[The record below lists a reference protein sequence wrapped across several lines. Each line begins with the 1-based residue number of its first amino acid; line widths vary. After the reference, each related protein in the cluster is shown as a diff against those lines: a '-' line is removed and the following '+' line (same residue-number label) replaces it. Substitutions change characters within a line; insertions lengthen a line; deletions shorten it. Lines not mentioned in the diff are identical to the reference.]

1 MTAWPTRKI
10 DTTHL
15 DQGSDSPAHARVA
28 IKAMA
33 DTINAMI
40 DAFGDPGGVAT
51 LDGSGLH
58 PFRQM
63 RGEVFSAAERTRL
76 ANLSERTAP
85 PRPAPEPAPRPTPR
99 GRKTFTTPD
108 SGYWVA
114 PTGVTRVRVQ
124 LRGGAAGDG
133 GSYTRITSGGRGPD
147 RRTTWRGGDGGG
159 GGFIYFEI
167 AVSPGSSYWWSV
179 GSNGVD
185 GTDGPPTLLTSTARP
200 GTDGGDGSNTAVL
213 GGTARGGK
221 GGKRA
226 VYGRNGADG
235 ADGTSSAPAGASGV
249 SRHTQLTVPSPV
261 SAGYIVIEWG

>member
-1 MTAWPTRKI
+1 MTAWPTQKI

-15 DQGSDSPAHARVA
+15 DQGSDSPAHARAA

-40 DAFGDPGGVAT
+40 DAFGDPNGVAT
-51 LDGSGLH
+51 LDAAGLH

-63 RGEVFSAAERTRL
+63 RGEVFTATERTRL

-99 GRKTFTTPD
+99 GRKTFTTPG
-108 SGYWVA
+108 SFTWRA
-114 PTGVTRVRVQ
+114 PAGVTRVRVQ
-124 LRGGAAGDG
+124 LRGGSGGDG
-133 GSYTRITSGGRGPD
+133 SGYTWTWSGRGTL
-147 RRTTWRGGDGGG
+147 RASYSGGDGGD

-167 AVSPGSSYWWSV
+167 AVSPGTSYSLTAGGNGADGAERV
-179 GSNGVD
+179 GTRHAAAGED
-185 GTDGPPTLLTSTARP
+185 TA
-200 GTDGGDGSNTAVL
+200 AF

-221 GGKRA
+221 GGRGA
-226 VYGRNGADG
+226 GGQGRNGVDGTDG
-235 ADGTSSAPAGASGV
+235 ADGTASAPAGASGV

>member
-15 DQGSDSPAHARVA
+15 DQGSDSPAHARAA

-40 DAFGDPGGVAT
+40 AAAGDPGGVAT

-63 RGEVFSAAERTRL
+63 RGEVFTAAERTRL
-76 ANLSERTAP
+76 ANLSERAAP

-99 GRKTFTTPD
+99 GRKTFTTPG
-108 SGYWVA
+108 SFTWRA
-114 PTGVTRVRVQ
+114 PAGVTRVRVQ
-124 LRGGAAGDG
+124 LRGGSGGSG
-133 GSYTRITSGGRGPD
+133 GSYATHANNPGARRITFRGGSGGDP
-147 RRTTWRGGDGGG
+147 
-159 GGFIYFEI
+159 GFVYFEI
-167 AVSPGSSYWWSV
+167 AVSPGTSYSLTAG
-179 GSNGVD
+179 GSGAD
-185 GTDGPPTLLTSTARP
+185 GADG
-200 GTDGGDGSNTAVL
+200 DGGARGRDGADGEDTAAF

-221 GGKRA
+221 GGRGA
-226 VYGRNGADG
+226 YDRRNAADG
-235 ADGTSSAPAGASGV
+235 ADGTASAPAGASGV
-249 SRHTQLTVPSPV
+249 SRQTQLTVPSPV

>member
-15 DQGSDSPAHARVA
+15 DQGSDSPAHARAA

-40 DAFGDPGGVAT
+40 AAAGDPGGVAT

-63 RGEVFSAAERTRL
+63 RGEVFTAAERTRL
-76 ANLSERTAP
+76 ANLSERAAP

-99 GRKTFTTPD
+99 GRKTFTTPG
-108 SGYWVA
+108 SGYWRA
-114 PTGVTRVRVQ
+114 PAGVTRVRVQ
-124 LRGGAAGDG
+124 LRGGDGGDGAGD
-133 GSYTRITSGGRGPD
+133 SGFEQNRGAAPISW
-147 RRTTWRGGDGGG
+147 TGGDGGD

-167 AVSPGSSYWWSV
+167 AVSAGSSYFWSV

-185 GTDGPPTLLTSTARP
+185 GARLR
-200 GTDGGDGSNTAVL
+200 DGGDGSNTAVL

-226 VYGRNGADG
+226 YGRRDGADG
-235 ADGTSSAPAGASGV
+235 ADGTASAPAGASGV

>member
-63 RGEVFSAAERTRL
+63 RGEVFTAAERTRL

-85 PRPAPEPAPRPTPR
+85 PRPRPDPTPTPRPTPR
-99 GRKTFTTPD
+99 GRKTFTSPG
-108 SGYWVA
+108 SGNWRVPA
-114 PTGVTRVRVQ
+114 GVTRVRVQ
-124 LRGGAAGDG
+124 LRGGAGGDG
-133 GSYTRITSGGRGPD
+133 GSYTRITSGGRGPE
-147 RRTTWRGGDGGG
+147 RRTTWRGGDGGD
-159 GGFIYFEI
+159 GGFVYFEI
-167 AVSPGSSYWWSV
+167 AVSAGRSYFWSV
-179 GSNGVD
+179 VK
-185 GTDGPPTLLTSTARP
+185 
-200 GTDGGDGSNTAVL
+200 
-213 GGTARGGK
+213 RGK
-221 GGKRA
+221 
-226 VYGRNGADG
+226 VTPY
-235 ADGTSSAPAGASGV
+235 
-249 SRHTQLTVPSPV
+249 
-261 SAGYIVIEWG
+261 WG

>member
-15 DQGSDSPAHARVA
+15 DQGSDSPAHARAA

-99 GRKTFTTPD
+99 GRKTFTTPG
-108 SGYWVA
+108 SGYWRA
-114 PTGVTRVRVQ
+114 PAGVTRVRVQ
-124 LRGGAAGDG
+124 LRGGD
-133 GSYTRITSGGRGPD
+133 
-147 RRTTWRGGDGGG
+147 

-167 AVSPGSSYWWSV
+167 AVSPGTSYSLTV
-179 GSNGVD
+179 GDNGVD
-185 GTDGPPTLLTSTARP
+185 GARLR
-200 GTDGGDGSNTAVL
+200 DGGDGSNTAVL

>member
-15 DQGSDSPAHARVA
+15 DQDSDSPAHARAA

-40 DAFGDPGGVAT
+40 DAFGDPNGVAT

-63 RGEVFSAAERTRL
+63 RGEVFTAAERTRL

-85 PRPAPEPAPRPTPR
+85 PRPGPEPAPRPTPR
-99 GRKTFTTPD
+99 GRKTFTAPG
-108 SGYWVA
+108 SGHWRA

-124 LRGGAAGDG
+124 LRGG
-133 GSYTRITSGGRGPD
+133 
-147 RRTTWRGGDGGG
+147 DGGG
-159 GGFIYFEI
+159 AGFIYFEI
-167 AVSPGSSYWWSV
+167 AVSPGTSYSLTV
-179 GSNGVD
+179 GDNGVD
-185 GTDGPPTLLTSTARP
+185 GARLR
-200 GTDGGDGSNTAVL
+200 DGGDGSNTAVL

-226 VYGRNGADG
+226 YGRRNGADG
-235 ADGTSSAPAGASGV
+235 ADGTASAPAGASGV